1 MDGHERKMNG
11 NDWQKTGGEQYQ
23 QLDGTFW
30 FSTGN
35 NIYIYMNKFSD
46 PQVNRISF

>member
-11 NDWQKTGGEQYQ
+11 NDWQKTGVNSTNNQMAHFGSPQ
-23 QLDGTFW
+23 GT
-30 FSTGN
+30 
-35 NIYIYMNKFSD
+35 IYIYMNKFSD